1 MKQYICTPIFH
12 RVSLKTGFIYQAF
25 QCWEINVFSSQFYW
39 ISHLFITFLFLW
51 PENSVIQN
59 DRWDLIEYRG
69 TLTVNEIVCL
79 AVFLSQLISLSQTNL
94 SFCSMTNILDAIFWN
109 EFCGMKIYVFQ
120 MKFVAENPVGVAWAM
135 VKVMHLAFIWTNDET
150 VYRRI
155 YAALV
160 INVLI
165 VHITMTS

>member
-1 MKQYICTPIFH
+1 MKQYICTPLFH
-12 RVSLKTGFIYQAF
+12 RVSLKTCFIYQAF
-25 QCWEINVFSSQFYW
+25 ECWEINVFSSQFHW
-39 ISHLFITFLFLW
+39 ISHLFITFLFRC
-51 PENSVIQN
+51 PENSVIQH

-69 TLTVNEIVCL
+69 TLIVNEIVCL
-79 AVFLSQLISLSQTNL
+79 AVSLSQLISLSQTNL
-94 SFCSMTNILDAIFWN
+94 SFYNMTNILDTIFWN

-120 MKFVAENPVGVAWAM
+120 MKSVAENPVVVAWSV
-135 VKVMHLAFIWTNDET
+135 VKVMRLAFIWTNDET

-165 VHITMTS
+165 MHITMTS